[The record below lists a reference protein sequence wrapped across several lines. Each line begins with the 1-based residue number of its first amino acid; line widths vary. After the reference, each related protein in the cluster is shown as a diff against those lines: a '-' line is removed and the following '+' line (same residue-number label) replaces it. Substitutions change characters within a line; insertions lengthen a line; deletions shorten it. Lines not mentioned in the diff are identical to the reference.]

1 MNQLNLN
8 IPKYFIHLPWYIFDI
23 SNLQLITSATIPS
36 SDIKDVKNIVLTETP
51 IPGLNFSPVTP
62 GGTGNRKISFTL
74 PIIKR
79 NNTVGN
85 VLLIKQFEMLRN
97 NAVGLTG
104 IFSQQFNTTPKVL
117 FNWGSGSIP
126 LVYWVAK
133 CDFTHKQG
141 MTNEMGFPQLT
152 EVEFELILDETN
164 PLYLAEEVFRKV
176 SSLAGMV
183 ESAFDTIVSIQGG
196 KVY

>member
-1 MNQLNLN
+1 MKQLDLN
-8 IPKYFIHLPWYIFDI
+8 IPQYALHLPWFMFDL
-23 SNLQLITSATIPS
+23 SNMQLITSATIPNT
-36 SDIKDVKNIVLTETP
+36 DIKDSKNIVLTETP

-74 PIIKR
+74 PLLKR

-85 VLLIKQFEMLRN
+85 VLLLKQFDMLRN

-117 FNWGSGSIP
+117 FNYGVGSIP

-133 CDFTHKQG
+133 CDFNHKQG
-141 MTNEMGFPQLT
+141 MTNALGSPQYT
-152 EVEFELILDETN
+152 EIEFELILDETN
-164 PLYLAEEVFRKV
+164 PLYIGEEVFRKV
-176 SSLAGMV
+176 SSLLGMA
-183 ESAFDTIVSIQGG
+183 EGAYDTIVSIRGG
-196 KVY
+196 KSY